1 MIYSNVMTK
10 NFINSVSLSFISPK
24 SRLNRKAWISQ
35 KEFRGFYDLIS
46 WAFAID
52 KEMQVPLK
60 LLSKR
65 ILTLFKKSGP
75 NFAFLYMKEV
85 SRLVIRFVSGHPE
98 TKSRKVLV
106 SVDPNGLPNIIPVTF
121 RSLIVNMDYKMLRV
135 ILTSISI
142 YRVFPT
148 KPRIDLGT
156 ITDGFTGITRVLDP
170 TILTRAVKE
179 LILTRP
185 RKANLKFIILE
196 SASPLAS
203 KSTISSILDVMAYW
217 DSPLSALYMLR
228 MVPLTLKG
236 VLFTVWFLGMM
247 ILLLPAFVVIK
258 TIKGWST
265 RLPLGKLSV
274 VYDQA
279 GKARIVAMTN
289 YFIQVVLRPV
299 HQLLFDLLSRIP
311 QDGTFD
317 QHKPL
322 RDLVKTESTEWFYCY
337 DLSAATD
344 RLPIDVQAQV
354 LNIIEPGLGYKWS
367 NLLDIE
373 WLFKRNYF
381 KYSVGQPMGAL
392 SSWASLAFTHHCIVR
407 YAAIQEG
414 IYHFRD
420 YCVLGDDI
428 VIRHKLVAE
437 RYLRLMDSLGVSIN
451 LNKSVISKDFAE
463 FAKVYE
469 GPGISFTPLGAGL
482 ILQTLRMV
490 LYRTQGCDMELE

>member
-24 SRLNRKAWISQ
+24 SRLNRKAWISV

-52 KEMQVPLK
+52 KEMQVPLR

-106 SVDPNGLPNIIPVTF
+106 SVDPNGLPNIIPVAF
-121 RSLIVNMDYKMLRV
+121 RTLIVNMDYKMLRV

-170 TILTRAVKE
+170 TILTRAVRE

-196 SASPLAS
+196 SASPMAS

-217 DSPLSALYMLR
+217 DRPLTAIYML
-228 MVPLTLKG
+228 
-236 VLFTVWFLGMM
+236 
-247 ILLLPAFVVIK
+247 
-258 TIKGWST
+258 
-265 RLPLGKLSV
+265 
-274 VYDQA
+274 
-279 GKARIVAMTN
+279 
-289 YFIQVVLRPV
+289 
-299 HQLLFDLLSRIP
+299 
-311 QDGTFD
+311 
-317 QHKPL
+317 
-322 RDLVKTESTEWFYCY
+322 
-337 DLSAATD
+337 
-344 RLPIDVQAQV
+344 
-354 LNIIEPGLGYKWS
+354 
-367 NLLDIE
+367 
-373 WLFKRNYF
+373 
-381 KYSVGQPMGAL
+381 
-392 SSWASLAFTHHCIVR
+392 
-407 YAAIQEG
+407 
-414 IYHFRD
+414 
-420 YCVLGDDI
+420 
-428 VIRHKLVAE
+428 
-437 RYLRLMDSLGVSIN
+437 
-451 LNKSVISKDFAE
+451 
-463 FAKVYE
+463 
-469 GPGISFTPLGAGL
+469 
-482 ILQTLRMV
+482 
-490 LYRTQGCDMELE
+490 